1 MPNFETPISYAF
13 FMKYI
18 ILSLLSA
25 ILLSISWPT
34 YGIPFFIFF
43 ALVPLLILE
52 HDITKFSS
60 IKNKGW
66 AIFALTYLCFI
77 IWNIVTTGWLYG
89 AKNPD
94 GTNSLFAVVVPV
106 MLNSLFYSLVFQCY
120 HWYKKAQG
128 TYFGLVFFVAIW
140 MVFEKFHLSWE
151 LTWPWLN
158 LGNAFADYPKFIQW
172 YDTLGSTGGSF
183 WILIVNVYAFYT
195 LRIWE
200 AGRKQKSLIIN
211 SAVLICFIGLPMII
225 SLVKYENF
233 NEKPIG
239 SVNVL
244 MLQPELNPY
253 TEKYS
258 KDSLTILNDLLTLA
272 ETSSKGQI
280 DYYLGP
286 ETSLPGF
293 GSISETGFEQSELLN
308 KVKEFLVKHPKSVFA
323 TGISSHK
330 FYKNESEKTATSY
343 QTSQGIFV
351 DSYNSAVQIIPNQKI
366 EVYHKGKLVPGV
378 EIFPY
383 VNVLKPLLGD
393 AMLNLGGTVASLGI
407 DKERKVFSNSFNKGK
422 IAPIIC
428 YESIYGEFTGE
439 YVKKGANFLGIMTN
453 DSWWGVTQGH
463 QQLMAY
469 ARMRAIETRREIAR
483 SANSGI
489 SAHINARGDVVSD
502 TFYGD
507 KTTLFAKVNL
517 YNKITFYTKAGD
529 LLSRICI
536 FVLGFLL
543 FYNWI
548 KKFQNRKKTVK

>member
-66 AIFALTYLCFI
+66 AIFALTYLCFM

-172 YDTLGSTGGSF
+172 YDTLGATGGSF

-211 SAVLICFIGLPMII
+211 SAVLICFIGLPMVI

-239 SVNVL
+239 AVNVL

-272 ETSSKGQI
+272 ETNSKGQI
-280 DYYLGP
+280 DYYIGP

-351 DSYNSAVQIIPNQKI
+351 DSYNSAVQIIPNQKV

-407 DKERKVFSNSFNKGK
+407 DKERKVFSNPYNKGK

-489 SAHINARGDVVSD
+489 SAHINARGDVVAD

-517 YNKITFYTKAGD
+517 YDKITFYTKAGD

-548 KKFQNRKKTVK
+548 KKFQNRKKTAK

>member
-66 AIFALTYLCFI
+66 AIFGLTYLCFI

-172 YDTLGSTGGSF
+172 YDTLGATGGSF

-211 SAVLICFIGLPMII
+211 SAVLIGFIGLPMII

-239 SVNVL
+239 AVNVL

-272 ETSSKGQI
+272 ETNSKGQI
-280 DYYLGP
+280 DYYIGP

-351 DSYNSAVQIIPNQKI
+351 DSYNSAVQIIPNQKV

-489 SAHINARGDVVSD
+489 SAHINARGDVVAD

-517 YNKITFYTKAGD
+517 YDKITFYTKAGD

>member
-1 MPNFETPISYAF
+1 
-13 FMKYI
+13 MKYI

-25 ILLSISWPT
+25 VLLSISWPT

-43 ALVPLLILE
+43 ALVPLLIIE
-52 HDITKFSS
+52 HDISKFSK
-60 IKNKGW
+60 IKRKGW
-66 AIFALTYLCFI
+66 AIFGFTYLSFL

-94 GTNSLFAVVVPV
+94 GTHSLFAVVVPV
-106 MLNSLFYSLVFQCY
+106 LFNSLFYAFVFQCY
-120 HWYKKAQG
+120 HWYKNAQG

-140 MVFEKFHLSWE
+140 MVWEKLHLSWE

-158 LGNAFADYPKFIQW
+158 LGNVFADYPQLIQW

-183 WILIVNVYAFYT
+183 WILLVNVYAFYT

-200 AGRKQKSLIIN
+200 AGRKRKPLIIN
-211 SAVLICFIGLPMII
+211 TLILLGGIGLPMLI
-225 SLVKYENF
+225 SAQQYQRFDL
-233 NEKPIG
+233 KPTG
-239 SVNVL
+239 SVKVL
-244 MLQPELNPY
+244 MLQPELDPY

-272 ETSSKGQI
+272 DENSKGQI

-308 KVKEFLVKHPKSVFA
+308 KVKGFLTQHPKSVFA
-323 TGISSHK
+323 TGISSHR
-330 FYKNESEKTATSY
+330 FYPNEKEKSKTAY
-343 QTSQGIFV
+343 QTAQGIYV

-383 VNVLKPLLGD
+383 MTFLKPLLGD
-393 AMLNLGGTVASLGI
+393 AMLNLGGTTASLGI
-407 DKERKVFSNSFNKGK
+407 DEERKAFSNPFNQGK
-422 IAPIIC
+422 MAPIIC
-428 YESIYGEFTGE
+428 YESIYGEFVTD

-453 DSWWGVTQGH
+453 DSWWGETQGH

-489 SAHINARGDVVSD
+489 SAHIDARGDVVAD

-507 KTTLFAKVNL
+507 KTTLFANVNL
-517 YNKITFYTKAGD
+517 YEHQTFYTRAGD
-529 LLSRICI
+529 LLSRLSL
-536 FVLGFLL
+536 FVWGFLIVYML
-543 FYNWI
+543 I
-548 KKFQNRKKTVK
+548 KKYQNRKPAAPMKKIVIKRP